1 MSIGF
6 TYLIIGSVVL
16 FYGADWIIKGGSQLA
31 KYFGL
36 STIVIGLTVVAFGTS
51 LPELVVSLAA
61 ALEGSPTIAVGNVI
75 GSNIANV
82 GLVLGLS
89 SLVFPLTIKFTQV
102 KIDLGIYMIVCF
114 LFTYFCMDGEIIR
127 MEGLILFVCI
137 IAYTWFAITHPAKKK
152 DPEIDQ
158 INPNVPLS
166 KSLLLILL
174 GILSL
179 SFGANIFIT
188 GAIDIARYFG
198 ISEVVIGMTIVAL
211 GTSLPELATSVIA
224 AFRKE
229 SAISIGN
236 IIGSNLFNLLS
247 VIGLVSMISPLES
260 PKEIIH
266 FEIPYMVVYGLV
278 LVPISL
284 MPQPIHRGTA
294 LLLLLGYG
302 MFIFQMF

>member
-16 FYGADWIIKGGSQLA
+16 FYGAEWIINGGSQLA

-36 STIVIGLTVVAFGTS
+36 SSIVIGLTVVAFGTS

-89 SLVFPLTIKFTQV
+89 SLVFPLTIKFTQI
-102 KIDLGIYMIVCF
+102 KIDLSIYMIVCL

-127 MEGLILFVCI
+127 MEGLILFACI
-137 IAYTWFAITHPAKKK
+137 IAYTWFAITHSAKKK
-152 DPEIDQ
+152 NPEIDQ

-166 KSLLLILL
+166 KTLLLILF

-260 PKEIIH
+260 PVKIIH
-266 FEIPYMVVYGLV
+266 FEIPYMVIYGLV

-284 MPQPIHRGTA
+284 MPQPIHRGSA

>member
-1 MSIGF
+1 M
-6 TYLIIGSVVL
+6 L
-16 FYGADWIIKGGSQLA
+16 FYGADWIVKGGSQLA

-61 ALEGSPTIAVGNVI
+61 ALEGSPTIAIGNVV

-89 SLVFPLTIKFTQV
+89 SLVFPITIKFTQV
-102 KIDLGIYMIVCF
+102 KIDLGIYMVVCL

-127 MEGLILFVCI
+127 MEGLILFACI
-137 IAYTWFAITHPAKKK
+137 IAYTWFAITHPAKNR
-152 DPEIDQ
+152 DPEIGQ

-166 KSLLLILL
+166 KLLLLILF
-174 GILSL
+174 GILLL
-179 SFGANIFIT
+179 SIGANIFIT

-198 ISEVVIGMTIVAL
+198 VSEIVIGMTIVAL

-247 VIGLVSMISPLES
+247 VIGLVSVISPLES
-260 PKEIIH
+260 PVEILH

-278 LVPISL
+278 LIPIGY

-302 MFIFQMF
+302 VFIYQMF

>member
-1 MSIGF
+1 
-6 TYLIIGSVVL
+6 VL
-16 FYGADWIIKGGSQLA
+16 FYGADWIIKGGIQLA

-51 LPELVVSLAA
+51 LPELVVSLTA
-61 ALEGSPTIAVGNVI
+61 ALEGSPTIAVGNVV

-89 SLVFPLTIKFTQV
+89 SLVFPLTMKFAQV
-102 KIDLGIYMIVCF
+102 KIDLGIYMIVCL

-127 MEGLILFVCI
+127 MEGLILFACI
-137 IAYTWFAITHPAKKK
+137 IAYTWFAITHPAKNR
-152 DPEIDQ
+152 DPEIGQ

-166 KSLLLILL
+166 KLLLLILF
-174 GILSL
+174 GILLL
-179 SFGANIFIT
+179 SIGANIFIT

-198 ISEVVIGMTIVAL
+198 VSEIVIGMTIVAL

-247 VIGLVSMISPLES
+247 VIGLVSVISPLES
-260 PKEIIH
+260 PVEILH

-278 LVPISL
+278 LIPIGH

-302 MFIFQMF
+302 VFIYQMF

>member
-36 STIVIGLTVVAFGTS
+36 SSIVIGLTVVAFGTS

-89 SLVFPLTIKFTQV
+89 SLVFPLTINFTQI

-127 MEGLILFVCI
+127 MEGLILFACI
-137 IAYTWFAITHPAKKK
+137 IAYTWFAIIHPAKKK
-152 DPEIDQ
+152 DPQIDQ

-166 KSLLLILL
+166 KTLLLILL

-260 PKEIIH
+260 PVNIIH
-266 FEIPYMVVYGLV
+266 FEIPYMVIYGLV

-284 MPQPIHRGTA
+284 MPQPIHRGSA

>member
-1 MSIGF
+1 M
-6 TYLIIGSVVL
+6 L
-16 FYGADWIIKGGSQLA
+16 FYGADWIVKGGCQLA

-61 ALEGSPTIAVGNVI
+61 ALEGSPTIAIGNVV

-89 SLVFPLTIKFTQV
+89 SLVFPITIKFTQV
-102 KIDLGIYMIVCF
+102 KIDLGIYMVVCL

-127 MEGLILFVCI
+127 MEGLILFACI
-137 IAYTWFAITHPAKKK
+137 IAFTWFAITHPAKNR
-152 DPEIDQ
+152 DPEIGQ

-166 KSLLLILL
+166 KLLLLILF
-174 GILSL
+174 GILLL
-179 SFGANIFIT
+179 SIGANIFIT

-198 ISEVVIGMTIVAL
+198 VSEIVIGMTIVAL

-247 VIGLVSMISPLES
+247 VIGLVSVISPLES
-260 PKEIIH
+260 PVEILH

-278 LVPISL
+278 LIPIGH

-302 MFIFQMF
+302 VFIYQMF

>member
-1 MSIGF
+1 M
-6 TYLIIGSVVL
+6 L
-16 FYGADWIIKGGSQLA
+16 FYGADWIVKGGSQLA

-51 LPELVVSLAA
+51 LPELVVSLTA
-61 ALEGSPTIAVGNVI
+61 ALEGSPTIAIGNVV

-89 SLVFPLTIKFTQV
+89 SLVFPITIKFTQV
-102 KIDLGIYMIVCF
+102 KIDLGIYMVVCL

-127 MEGLILFVCI
+127 MEGLILFACI
-137 IAYTWFAITHPAKKK
+137 IAYTWFAITHPAKNR
-152 DPEIDQ
+152 DPEIGQ

-166 KSLLLILL
+166 KLLLLILF
-174 GILSL
+174 GILLL
-179 SFGANIFIT
+179 SIGANIFIT

-198 ISEVVIGMTIVAL
+198 VSEIVIGMTIVAL

-247 VIGLVSMISPLES
+247 VIGLVSVISPLES
-260 PKEIIH
+260 PVEILH

-278 LVPISL
+278 LIPIGH

-302 MFIFQMF
+302 VFIYQMF

>member
-61 ALEGSPTIAVGNVI
+61 ALEGSPTIAIGNVV

-89 SLVFPLTIKFTQV
+89 SLVFPITIKFTQV
-102 KIDLGIYMIVCF
+102 KIDLGIYMVVCL

-127 MEGLILFVCI
+127 MEGLILFACI
-137 IAYTWFAITHPAKKK
+137 IAYTWFAITHPAKNR
-152 DPEIDQ
+152 DPEIGQ

-166 KSLLLILL
+166 KLLLLILF
-174 GILSL
+174 GILLL
-179 SFGANIFIT
+179 SIGANIFIT

-198 ISEVVIGMTIVAL
+198 VSEIVIGMTIVAL

-247 VIGLVSMISPLES
+247 VIGLVSVISPLES
-260 PKEIIH
+260 PVEILH

-278 LVPISL
+278 LIPIGH

-302 MFIFQMF
+302 VFIYQMF